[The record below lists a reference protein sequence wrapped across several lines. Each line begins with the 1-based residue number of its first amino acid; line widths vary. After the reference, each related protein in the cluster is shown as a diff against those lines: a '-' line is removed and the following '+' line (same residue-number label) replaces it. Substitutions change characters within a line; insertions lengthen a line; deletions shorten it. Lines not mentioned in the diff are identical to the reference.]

1 MKREKVYEFYKLG
14 VLQKL
19 RELEVE
25 EDEELS
31 EFDPTWSMFFT
42 TYMVI
47 GEFIENPENAVLPG
61 ALEAAKD
68 LRAESGKLV
77 RKIRHDKK
85 LGIGDLS
92 LVEGKLLKF
101 ENLLEYDLKR
111 FPTFSVE
118 RTGIFDS
125 DDLVL
130 NAEKHLSE
138 AALKISDSK
147 VIQDLQAAGRCLA
160 FDLFTACGFHSVR
173 ALEAVARTYYKQ
185 ISGKDAQ
192 HTGMPLD
199 GIANAL
205 RDIADAI
212 HSKQPTPRPKDDP
225 LRLVISNL
233 DRMNNIYRKPIAHP
247 EMVLKTRDV
256 AKNVFDL
263 AAVSISFISEQLQ
276 SVP

>member
-1 MKREKVYEFYKLG
+1 MKRAKVYEFYKLG
-14 VLQKL
+14 ALQKL

-147 VIQDLQAAGRCLA
+147 VIQDFQAAGRCLA

-192 HTGMPLD
+192 QTGMPLG

-205 RDIADAI
+205 RDIADDI